1 MEKLSLKT
9 KTFYGLG
16 LASRGIKDGLF
27 QLFLVLYFSQILG
40 LDARLAGLSSLIAL
54 SFDAISDPVV
64 GIISDKWKSKNWG
77 RRHPFMLASALPFG
91 IFIYVLFAPPASLS
105 QMGLFWWLT
114 GFGIL
119 VRLSMTF
126 FVVPYISLGAE
137 LSKDYKERT
146 TITAS
151 RLMFAAILS
160 PVVMIIGYVY
170 FLTPSEA
177 YPNGALNRANY
188 PNFILLCSI
197 LIVLFIVIS
206 TLMTRDTI
214 PNLPQPSAQQNRL
227 KTSQLLSSVKAAF
240 KMPSFRSLVF
250 FTMFLYV
257 GIGIGVILSPYFSIY
272 FFEFTTIEMAILPI
286 SSAIGGVLAMAI
298 APNLGDKLDKKT
310 AAIWGTVLAGIFFTS
325 PFSLSL
331 MGVFPEPNSESLLLI
346 YVITLI
352 IAYASLWVTF
362 SLSASMMADVVD
374 EFELQSGNRQEGLF
388 FSSMS
393 FSHKM
398 TTGVGTLIAGF
409 LLSWIQFPKQTNLAD
424 VPPAAIEGLGY
435 IGGPFLFIFYMGAI
449 VFLFFY
455 PITKER
461 YQEIRAGLD
470 EGN

>member
-1 MEKLSLKT
+1 MQKLSLKT

-16 LASRGIKDGLF
+16 FASRGIKDGLF

-54 SFDAISDPVV
+54 SFDAISDPMV
-64 GIISDKWKSKNWG
+64 GILSDKWKSK
-77 RRHPFMLASALPFG
+77 
-91 IFIYVLFAPPASLS
+91 PPSDLS

-114 GFGIL
+114 VFAVL
-119 VRLSMTF
+119 VRVSMTF
-126 FVVPYISLGAE
+126 FVVPYTSLGAE

-160 PVVMIIGYVY
+160 PVVMIIGYVF

-177 YPNGALNRANY
+177 FPNGALNKDNY

-197 LIVLFIVIS
+197 LIVLFIVVS
-206 TLMTRDTI
+206 TLMTRDVI
-214 PNLPQPSAQQNRL
+214 PNLPVISEQQDQL
-227 KTSQLLSSVKAAF
+227 TTGQLLSSVKAAF

-250 FTMFLYV
+250 FNMVLYV

-272 FFEFTTIEMAILPI
+272 FFEFTTIEMAVLPI
-286 SSAIGGVLAMAI
+286 SSAVGGILAMII
-298 APNLGDKLDKKT
+298 APNLGDKLDKKS
-310 AAIWGTVLAGIFFTS
+310 AAILGTILAGIFFTS

-331 MGVFPEPNSESLLLI
+331 LGVFPKPNSETLLLI
-346 YVITLI
+346 YLITLI

-362 SLSASMMADVVD
+362 SLGASMMADVVD

-388 FSSMS
+388 FSSMT
-393 FSHKM
+393 FAHKM
-398 TTGVGTLIAGF
+398 TTGIGTLIAGF
-409 LLSWIQFPKQTNLAD
+409 LLAWIQFPEQTNLAD
-424 VPPAAIEGLGY
+424 VPRSAIEGLGY
-435 IGGPFLFIFYMGAI
+435 IGGPLLLIFYIGAI
-449 VFLFFY
+449 AFLYFY

-461 YQEIRAGLD
+461 YKEIRAGLD
-470 EGN
+470 REKSKM

>member
-1 MEKLSLKT
+1 MQKLSLKT

-16 LASRGIKDGLF
+16 FASRGIKDGLF

-54 SFDAISDPVV
+54 SFDAISDPMV
-64 GIISDKWKSKNWG
+64 GILSDKWKSKNWG
-77 RRHPFMLASALPFG
+77 RRHPFMLASTLPFG
-91 IFIYVLFAPPASLS
+91 IFIYILFAPPPTLS
-105 QMGLFWWLT
+105 EMGLFWWLT

-126 FVVPYISLGAE
+126 FIVPYISLGAE

-160 PVVMIIGYVY
+160 PVVMIIGYVF

-177 YPNGALNRANY
+177 YPNGALDKDNY
-188 PNFILLCSI
+188 PNFILLCST
-197 LIVLFIVIS
+197 LIILFIVIS
-206 TLMTRDTI
+206 TLMTKDVI
-214 PNLPQPSAQQNRL
+214 PTLPRPSEKQNNLSV
-227 KTSQLLSSVKAAF
+227 SQLLSSVKAAF
-240 KMPSFRSLVF
+240 KMPSFRSLVS

-272 FFEFTTIEMAILPI
+272 FFEFTTTEMAVLPI
-286 SSAIGGVLAMAI
+286 SSAIGGILAMVI
-298 APNLGDKLDKKT
+298 APNLGDKLDKKS
-310 AAIWGTVLAGIFFTS
+310 AAIWGTILAGIFFTS

-331 MGVFPEPNSESLLLI
+331 LGLFPAPNSETLLLV

-362 SLSASMMADVVD
+362 SLGASMMADVVD

-393 FSHKM
+393 FAHKM
-398 TTGVGTLIAGF
+398 TTGVGTLIAG
-409 LLSWIQFPKQTNLAD
+409 LLLAWIQFPEQTNLAD
-424 VPPAAIEGLGY
+424 VPASAIEGLGY
-435 IGGPFLFIFYMGAI
+435 IGGPLLFIFYIGAI
-449 VFLFFY
+449 AFLVFY
-455 PITKER
+455 PINKAR
-461 YQEIRAGLD
+461 YKEIRAGLD
-470 EGN
+470 RRN